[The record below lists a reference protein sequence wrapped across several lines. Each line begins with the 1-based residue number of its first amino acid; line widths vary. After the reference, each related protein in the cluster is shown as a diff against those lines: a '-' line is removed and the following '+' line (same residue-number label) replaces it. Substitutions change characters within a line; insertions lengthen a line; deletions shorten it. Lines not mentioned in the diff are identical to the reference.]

1 MPLISLVIPAH
12 NEEELLPR
20 LLGTVEEARR
30 RFRLGRDAV
39 ELIVGNN
46 ASTDRTA
53 QIAADSGCRV
63 VEVEERRI
71 ATVRNH
77 AAAAARGS
85 ILCFVDADM
94 RIHPETFNAID
105 ECMAAGRHVAGSTG
119 VWLERWS
126 PGIVVT
132 WILFMPF
139 VWALR
144 MDTGVVFCRREDFE
158 TVGGY
163 DERRYF
169 GEDVQF
175 FVDLKKLGRGRGQGL
190 VRLRS
195 VKAISS
201 CRKFDSHGDWHY
213 FTELFKLLPLMVK
226 SPNATS
232 EFAERF
238 WYGEQRTPE
247 RNARES
253 EESRV
258 KS

>member
-12 NEEELLPR
+12 NEEEFLPR
-20 LLGTVEEARR
+20 LLGTVEEARS

-53 QIAADSGCRV
+53 QIAADKGCRV
-63 VEVEERRI
+63 VQVEERRI

-77 AAAAARGS
+77 AAAEGRGS

-94 RIHPETFNAID
+94 RIHPESFNAIAD
-105 ECMAAGRHVAGSTG
+105 CMDSGRYVAGSTG

-126 PGIVVT
+126 PGIIVT

-158 TVGGY
+158 AIGGY

-169 GEDVQF
+169 GEDVQL
-175 FVDLKKLGRGRGQGL
+175 FVDLKALGRGRGQRL

-213 FTELFKLLPLMVK
+213 FTGLSRLLPLMVK

-238 WYGEQRTPE
+238 WYGEQRTP
-247 RNARES
+247 RKR
-253 EESRV
+253 
-258 KS
+258 